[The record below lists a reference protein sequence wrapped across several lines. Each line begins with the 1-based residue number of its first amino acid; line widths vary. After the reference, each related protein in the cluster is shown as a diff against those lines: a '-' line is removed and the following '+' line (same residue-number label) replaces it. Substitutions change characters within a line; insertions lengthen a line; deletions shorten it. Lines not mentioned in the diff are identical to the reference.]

1 MRQQEF
7 TDTVR
12 REFGESALAPPEP
25 GDAARMARRVLETR
39 TRRRQR
45 RLVGA
50 AAAAV
55 VFALG
60 AATIGTT
67 QPTSSQVQAVPV
79 TQWPARGSLAG
90 NVGVVDRARW
100 GWGGQAA
107 QVVFAG
113 SRPEVGTIVV
123 LRSQDRDGGVRLAFL
138 TGPDLQVQAELSI
151 PADRLTA
158 PAYGF
163 VASAP
168 DSGPATGVAVTAP
181 QVDSATFTSGE
192 TQVADGLA
200 TAELPP
206 TAAAWNTS
214 LATGNPQHPIFGT
227 LTSSAHDPA
236 VSVGTVVRAGA
247 DAQFGV
253 SGVTAKPGDV
263 VATQAGFV
271 GVITTGLDDFAV
283 LKSNPDEL
291 SGPWGLRTVTASGES
306 VTLIGTGGPTTVIPA
321 GAGALHEGDRIV
333 LTGFGRSAAV
343 LALGTVH
350 AGKNGSWLLQRAVP
364 LPPDQSSVLL
374 IHR

>member
-12 REFGESALAPPEP
+12 RELGETALTAPEP
-25 GDAARMARRVLETR
+25 GDAARMARRVLRTR
-39 TRRRQR
+39 SRRRQWT
-45 RLVGA
+45 LVGA

-55 VFALG
+55 MLALG
-60 AATIGTT
+60 AATVVTT
-67 QPTSSQVQAVPV
+67 QTTSSQVQAVPV

-90 NVGVVDRARW
+90 NVDLIERARW
-100 GWGGQAA
+100 GWGGPAA

-113 SRPEVGTIVV
+113 SRPEVGPIVV
-123 LRSQDRDGGVRLAFL
+123 LRSQERDGGVRLAFL
-138 TGPDLQVQAELSI
+138 TGPELRVQAQLTVPS
-151 PADRLTA
+151 AQLTA

-168 DSGPATGVAVTAP
+168 DGGPATGVAVTAP
-181 QVDSATFTSGE
+181 QVDTARFTSGE

-200 TAELPP
+200 TAKLPP

-214 LATGNPQHPIFGT
+214 LATGNPQHPVFGT

-236 VSVGTVVRAGA
+236 VSTGTVVRAGA
-247 DAQFGV
+247 AAQFGI
-253 SGVTAKPGDV
+253 SGVDAKPGDV

-271 GVITTGLDDFAV
+271 GVITTGLDDFAL

-291 SGPWGLRTVTASGES
+291 SGPWGLRTVAASGES
-306 VTLIGTGGPTTVIPA
+306 VTVIGTGGPTTVIPA
-321 GAGALHEGDRIV
+321 AAGALHEGDRIV

-343 LALGTVH
+343 VALGTVH
-350 AGKNGSWLLQRAVP
+350 AGRDGSWLLQRAVP

>member
-12 REFGESALAPPEP
+12 WELGETALAPPEP
-25 GDAARMARRVLETR
+25 GDAARMARRVLGTR

-45 RLVGA
+45 TLAGA

-55 VFALG
+55 VLALG
-60 AATIGTT
+60 AATIVTT
-67 QPTSSQVQAVPV
+67 QTTSSQVQAVPV

-90 NVGVVDRARW
+90 NVDLIERARW
-100 GWGGQAA
+100 DWGGQAA

-123 LRSQDRDGGVRLAFL
+123 LRSQEHDGGVRLAFL
-138 TGPDLQVQAELSI
+138 TGPELAVQAQLTV
-151 PADRLTA
+151 PAGRLTA

-168 DSGPATGVAVTAP
+168 NGGPATGVAVTAP
-181 QVDSATFTSGE
+181 QVDTAAFTSGE

-214 LATGNPQHPIFGT
+214 LATGNPQHPVFGELST
-227 LTSSAHDPA
+227 SAHDPA
-236 VSVGTVVRAGA
+236 ISTGTVVRARD
-247 DAQFGV
+247 DAQFGI
-253 SGVTAKPGDV
+253 SGVDAKPGDV
-263 VATQAGFV
+263 VATRAGFV
-271 GVITTGLDDFAV
+271 GVITEGRDDFAAV
-283 LKSNPDEL
+283 KSNPGAL
-291 SGPWGLRTVTASGES
+291 SEPWGLRATTATGEP
-306 VTLIGTGGPTTVIPA
+306 VTLTDTGSSVDSPVIVTPA
-321 GAGALHEGDRIV
+321 GAGELHDGDRIV
-333 LTGFGRSAAV
+333 LTGFGHSAAV
-343 LALGTVH
+343 VALGTVH
-350 AGKNGSWLLQRAVP
+350 AGRLQRAVRV
-364 LPPDQSSVLL
+364 PPDGTEVLL